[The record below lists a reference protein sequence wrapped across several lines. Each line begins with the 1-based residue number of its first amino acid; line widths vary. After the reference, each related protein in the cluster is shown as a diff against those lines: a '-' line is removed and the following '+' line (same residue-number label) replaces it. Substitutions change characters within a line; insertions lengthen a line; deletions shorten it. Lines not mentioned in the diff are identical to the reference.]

1 MESLPVFQVKVN
13 EWTSEKYFDVL
24 GMKIPVFF
32 TPNPTLLSDVISN
45 FQTRAEDVF
54 VVTYPKSGAVIYVIK
69 TWADMKILKGKT
81 K

>member
-1 MESLPVFQVKVN
+1 MNHRIAYTTGMESLPVFQVKVN

-54 VVTYPKSGAVIYVIK
+54 VVTYPKSG
-69 TWADMKILKGKT
+69 L
-81 K
+81 